1 MYLIFVGIANH
12 TTPRK
17 YYSTG
22 YDTYQYSLRD
32 RHPENDEKVQFEWK
46 VGFWI
51 EQTKDIECNIVG
63 KVRRLKLFSC
73 SYIRR
78 F

>member
-22 YDTYQYSLRD
+22 YDMYQYSLGVH
-32 RHPENDEKVQFEWK
+32 HPENDEKAQFEWK
-46 VGFWI
+46 VDF
-51 EQTKDIECNIVG
+51 
-63 KVRRLKLFSC
+63 
-73 SYIRR
+73 
-78 F
+78 